1 MNKKSKFGFEDVV
14 EGLSQIRLSLFL
26 AKADIRQRYRRS
38 SLGPFWITIS
48 TGVMI
53 ACIGLI
59 FGKLFKSPMDEF
71 FPFLASGLIIWAF
84 VSQCISESTTV
95 FVAAEPVIKQ
105 LPLPLSLHVLRMV
118 LRNFFIF
125 LHNIIIIPIVLLFVH
140 RAVNWNILFLFP
152 GITLL
157 LVNLVWI
164 SLILGIVC
172 ARYRDMSQIV
182 ASVLQVFFY
191 VTPIIWLPSL
201 LPARSSV
208 MLIDPNPLYHLIELV
223 RAPLMGNAPSLLTWF
238 FSALLAASGWFLT
251 IAVFNKYRGRISYWL

>member
-95 FVAAEPVIKQ
+95 FVVAEPVIKQ

-140 RAVNWNILFLFP
+140 RVVNWNILFLFP
-152 GITLL
+152 GIILL

-223 RAPLMGNAPSLLTWF
+223 RAPLMGDAPSLLTWF

-251 IAVFNKYRGRISYWL
+251 IAVFNKYRGRIAYWL